1 MKIFDCTTYFEED
14 MMMEIRFNI
23 LNQYVDKFIVCEAN
37 FSHSGSQKKIN
48 FNKDNFPKFKNKIIH
63 LIIEKEPK
71 DLEENNSSNPM
82 ISRSNSIKRINFQR
96 NYIINGLKEA
106 NENDFV
112 MYSDNDE
119 IPDLTKIDF
128 KNVKEKILIF
138 KQKLFYYKLNLAY
151 PKIDWFGTKVCKLK
165 NLKNITWLRNI
176 KNKKYNIFRLDTL
189 FSEMKYRNL
198 KIIDDGGW
206 HFTNLKTPKD
216 LLKKYLNDEMHSEF
230 EMKNDKLED
239 IEFKV
244 KNKFINYDHL
254 VDTKSSNQKKQN
266 NRFELTKTNLNVLP
280 NYIQN
285 NLERYKSW
293 ID

>member
-1 MKIFDCTTYFEED
+1 MKQIFLTAE
-14 MMMEIRFNI
+14 
-23 LNQYVDKFIVCEAN
+23 
-37 FSHSGSQKKIN
+37 KKIN

-82 ISRSNSIKRINFQR
+82 ILRSNSIKRINFQR

-266 NRFELTKTNLNVLP
+266 NRFELTKTSLNVLP

>member
-266 NRFELTKTNLNVLP
+266 NRFELTKTSLNVLP

>member
-1 MKIFDCTTYFEED
+1 
-14 MMMEIRFNI
+14 MMEIRFNI

-266 NRFELTKTNLNVLP
+266 NRFELTKTSLNVLP

>member
-48 FNKDNFPKFKNKIIH
+48 FNKNNFPKFKNKIIH

-82 ISRSNSIKRINFQR
+82 ILRSNSIKRINFQR

-266 NRFELTKTNLNVLP
+266 NRFELTKTSLNVLP